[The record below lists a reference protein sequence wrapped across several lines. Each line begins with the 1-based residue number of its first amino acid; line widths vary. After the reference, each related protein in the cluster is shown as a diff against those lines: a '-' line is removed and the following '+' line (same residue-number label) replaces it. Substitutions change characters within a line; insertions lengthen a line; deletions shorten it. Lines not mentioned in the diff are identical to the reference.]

1 MTTCYPDNYD
11 EEDKAVYD
19 DLILKGKQ
27 MIGSKIK
34 ENESYLIELGAR
46 MTIFQMK
53 NPEKISNMTVEEIEA
68 RRAEHLKALRQPVHM
83 TPLNLFE
90 EGKNPLELNIPNEN
104 MPVDIME
111 ELEEEIDEVGEEIKK
126 LNIEL
131 DEKISHLF

>member
-68 RRAEHLKALRQPVHM
+68 RREEHLRALRQPVHM

-90 EGKNPLELNIPNEN
+90 VGQNPLEVNIPNEN
-104 MPVDIME
+104 IPVDIME
-111 ELEEEIDEVGEEIKK
+111 EDEKEVEK
-126 LNIEL
+126 LNIDF
-131 DEKISHLF
+131 DEKISHIF